1 MYMEQSFS
9 NPNSRT
15 QLSAERGV
23 SRQIPG
29 AQKALDVILTPR
41 QKCWKDVVIY
51 GLFHSFHFDHITR
64 VRGNFTERK
73 ICPWPGKVEN
83 CRHSKLI
90 EYYEHFQMLWIVLN
104 HTSSATLKL
113 IILEASFQFEIQLCT
128 KHFNFQRSSRRACR
142 VTTSMTLRCELAF
155 SEKRQPEK
163 ILSGFETYSN
173 FGANIRHWLPLSTQP
188 LPKWIKR
195 TGNDAVLFS
204 AICLFSQLVQRKP
217 LLHNVRRWS
226 AAGLL
231 THIYHKHGINL
242 ELLPTFFAHT
252 R

>member
-1 MYMEQSFS
+1 VDKNEKESFKQVNGKNGYPHRKYGRSCAFYFGIIENNYSKSYQCAMYMEQSFS

-90 EYYEHFQMLWIVLN
+90 EYYEHFQML
-104 HTSSATLKL
+104 
-113 IILEASFQFEIQLCT
+113 
-128 KHFNFQRSSRRACR
+128 
-142 VTTSMTLRCELAF
+142 
-155 SEKRQPEK
+155 
-163 ILSGFETYSN
+163 
-173 FGANIRHWLPLSTQP
+173 
-188 LPKWIKR
+188 
-195 TGNDAVLFS
+195 
-204 AICLFSQLVQRKP
+204 
-217 LLHNVRRWS
+217 
-226 AAGLL
+226 
-231 THIYHKHGINL
+231 
-242 ELLPTFFAHT
+242 
-252 R
+252 